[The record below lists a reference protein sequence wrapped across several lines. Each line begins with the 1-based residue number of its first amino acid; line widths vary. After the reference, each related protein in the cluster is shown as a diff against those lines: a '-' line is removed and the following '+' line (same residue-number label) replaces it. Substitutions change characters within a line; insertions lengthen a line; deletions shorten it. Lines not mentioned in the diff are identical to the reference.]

1 MVGRMGGHR
10 WKIGRILKC
19 ELTLLIDN
27 RDRNGR
33 VDATIYALVFRK
45 KGFFPIMTVSTPTGL
60 FQ

>member
-1 MVGRMGGHR
+1 MVGRMGGYR

-45 KGFFPIMTVSTPTGL
+45 KGFLPIMTVSTPTGL